1 MLSEHN
7 SLQEG
12 ASVQR
17 SMKIAIVRLARTS
30 LPYFAI
36 KGKTMTQVSREPKIS
51 PEWIKSPERPVGVS
65 SNLIGRLQMEVDGA
79 NARVESI
86 RASARKAFDIQQAKC
101 KDLRDVAGR
110 LQHLLRQQLNAFV
123 SIEAFQDFQIN
134 EKWGGQQETRPCEFR
149 RTVTLTVPNSERCHA
164 KVVLEF
170 NIDAD
175 QDFDNLILEFHLEVI
190 PVYVKFKAHDRL
202 TISADGCSEQLIAE
216 WIDNKLVEFVQIYFK
231 IYFSEYYQIDSLVQD
246 PVMNKEFPKAFAYGT
261 MQFNGKTY
269 YSLTAESYQAFAG
282 QPELYVR

>member
-1 MLSEHN
+1 M
-7 SLQEG
+7 
-12 ASVQR
+12 
-17 SMKIAIVRLARTS
+17 RLARTS

-36 KGKTMTQVSREPKIS
+36 KGKTMTQVSHEPKIS

-65 SNLIGRLQMEVDGA
+65 NNLIGRLQMEVDGA

-86 RASARKAFDIQQAKC
+86 RASARKAFDVQQAKC

-110 LQHLLRQQLNAFV
+110 LQHLLRQQLDAFV
-123 SIEAFQDFQIN
+123 SVEAFQDFHIN

-149 RTVTLTVPNSERCHA
+149 RTVTLTVPNSERFHA
-164 KVVLEF
+164 NVVLEF

-175 QDFDNLILEFHLEVI
+175 QDFDNLILDFKLEVI

-202 TISADGCSEQLIAE
+202 TISAEGCSQQLIAE
-216 WIDNKLVEFVQIYFK
+216 WIDNKLVEFAQIYFE
-231 IYFSEYYQIDSLVQD
+231 IYFSEYYQIDSLVHD

-261 MQFNGKTY
+261 KQFNGKTY
-269 YSLTAESYQAFAG
+269 YSLTAESYQAFAA
-282 QPELYVR
+282 QPGLYVR